1 MLHKD
6 TLYYG
11 CIPLLQI
18 CTFLWQVKYKRTD
31 MLNHKL
37 VQTWIDYKLRDVVP
51 ELVIYM
57 LLYILFLANLTTFLS
72 CYQDQDPS
80 LNIVSIL
87 SFGKF
92 NWNKHRMHVQFRRFP
107 TARKLTPKIANNFCP
122 LFFCDVKIKL
132 YPVTYYNYYR
142 QSHIQHVV
150 TMHAWWIFNLVK
162 NDKFCN

>member
-57 LLYILFLANLTTFLS
+57 LLYILFLANLTTF
-72 CYQDQDPS
+72 S
-80 LNIVSIL
+80 LL
-87 SFGKF
+87 LPRPGPLTKYC
-92 NWNKHRMHVQFRRFP
+92 KH
-107 TARKLTPKIANNFCP
+107 I
-122 LFFCDVKIKL
+122 
-132 YPVTYYNYYR
+132 
-142 QSHIQHVV
+142 
-150 TMHAWWIFNLVK
+150 IFWKV
-162 NDKFCN
+162 